1 MRCPSCGSSHFRLS
15 RLRFSDL
22 FHLFLLRY
30 PVRCRLCRE
39 RSHVSLS
46 NAMRARKSVHRGH
59 LKGTE
64 VKQNT
69 EVKST
74 HGPVP

>member
-22 FHLFLLRY
+22 LQLFILRY

-39 RSHVSLS
+39 RTHVSFS
-46 NAMRARKSVHRGH
+46 KAMHTRKSAHRAHLKEAEAKSVH
-59 LKGTE
+59 E
-64 VKQNT
+64 
-69 EVKST
+69 
-74 HGPVP
+74 PIP

>member
-22 FHLFLLRY
+22 FHLFILRY

-39 RSHVSLS
+39 RSHVSLP
-46 NAMRARKSVHRGH
+46 NAMRARKSTHRGH
-59 LKGTE
+59 LKDAE
-64 VKQNT
+64 AKLNT
-69 EVKST
+69 EAKSV
-74 HGPVP
+74 HEPVP